1 MEPQTRE
8 LIASWPNMSEEEA
21 KLLFIRKSAQEA
33 YEQGNIAEA
42 TKEILKEIVV
52 TSTVNSMTREEIG
65 LHIANLE
72 KARSFLAAF
81 TQGLMIG
88 LSTELEP
95 IFKAK
100 RIKEAR
106 EKAIAKSSNS
116 ASTKDK
122 RVNDLVE
129 LARNLSEV
137 NLVEKSEE
145 TTKPNPKRLVKST
158 CDKCNESVWFIDKHV
173 CKG

>member
-33 YEQGNIAEA
+33 YEQNNIKEA
-42 TKEILKEIVV
+42 TKSILKEIVV
-52 TSTVNSMTREEIG
+52 TSTVNSMSREEIG

-106 EKAIAKSSNS
+106 EKTIAKSSGSLS
-116 ASTKDK
+116 AKDK
-122 RVNDLVE
+122 RINDLVE
-129 LARNLSEV
+129 MARNLSLASNESAK
-137 NLVEKSEE
+137 EAKPIKE
-145 TTKPNPKRLVKST
+145 TTKVVCPT
-158 CDKCNESVWFIDKHV
+158 CGNETFSLKFHKCPV
-173 CKG
+173 